1 MTEVQK
7 VVQDVRLKEW
17 VDIIQ
22 EQKAS
27 GLSVRAWCREND
39 IGQGRFYYWLNKL
52 RKATLEQF
60 PEELKKTTFVP
71 IEPPIN
77 IKATNN
83 INTNANSSITI
94 RKGDISIELANDAPL
109 STITTVLEALQC

>member
-39 IGQGRFYYWLNKL
+39 IGQGDF
-52 RKATLEQF
+52 
-60 PEELKKTTFVP
+60 
-71 IEPPIN
+71 II
-77 IKATNN
+77 
-83 INTNANSSITI
+83 
-94 RKGDISIELANDAPL
+94 G
-109 STITTVLEALQC
+109 

>member
-27 GLSVRAWCREND
+27 GLSVRAWCRENN

-60 PEELKKTTFVP
+60 PEEFKKTTFVP
-71 IEPPIN
+71 IDM
-77 IKATNN
+77 KATNN

>member
-60 PEELKKTTFVP
+60 PEEFKKTTFVP
-71 IEPPIN
+71 IDM
-77 IKATNN
+77 KATNN

-109 STITTVLEALQC
+109 RTITTVLEALQC